1 MVMRPTM
8 VLVPFLMLFTMAGC
22 ATARTF
28 PQPIIEPSA
37 KMQRVGEHD
46 AAQDLRFCRDMVRDP
61 APVSMQPRWL
71 PPLGVAENGVVL
83 GTVDEQHQVWL
94 SRDAFRQA
102 IERCLRDRGY
112 EIRGWQ

>member
-1 MVMRPTM
+1 MRPTV
-8 VLVPFLMLFTMAGC
+8 VLVPFLMLFTVAGC
-22 ATARTF
+22 APARTL
-28 PQPIIEPSA
+28 PQPIIKLSA
-37 KMQRVGEHD
+37 KMQRGGEHD
-46 AAQDLRFCRDMVRDP
+46 AAQDLRFCQDTVRDT

-83 GTVDEQHQVWL
+83 GTVDEQHQVWP
-94 SRDAFRQA
+94 SRDAYRLA